1 MADSCSRE
9 RPRVN
14 SGDRGFAQCSKGKA
28 MEYKHAQKGGEIFL
42 QCPKPLI

>member
-14 SGDRGFAQCSKGKA
+14 SGDRGFAQYRNGKA
-28 MEYKHAQKGGEIFL
+28 MDSKHAQKGGEIFPR
-42 QCPKPLI
+42 CEKPLI